1 MQEFLD
7 FIETTGFANIGW
19 QEIVMIVLGLTFI
32 YLAIRKEWEPYEL
45 LPIGL
50 GVIAANL
57 PLTGLINSPVGSS
70 GFQEAGIF
78 GVFFHY
84 GLSFWNILPPIIF
97 LGIGALTDFGPVIAN
112 PKTLLLGAAAQIGI
126 FVAFWGALLA
136 GLLGMDFGIAEA
148 AAIGIIGGADGP
160 TTIFLSA
167 KLAPELLGITAV
179 IAYSYMASVAF
190 IQPPLMKLLTTEKER
205 QIEMAPPR
213 DVSKLEKLVFPNVA
227 LIFIVLIVPKSA
239 PLIVMFMI
247 GNLFRESGVVPRL
260 TQAASNEIL
269 NIATIFLMITVGTQ
283 LTAERVFDFQTIVI
297 LGLGLI
303 AFSCGTVGGLLFAK
317 IMNVFL
323 KEKINPLIGSAG
335 VSAVPMAARI
345 SHHVGQESNPKTFL
359 LPHAMGPNVAGVI
372 GSAVIAGVFISIVSN
387 PSSISL
393 TTSSFPSLTS
403 IFEAKV
409 A

>member
-1 MQEFLD
+1 
-7 FIETTGFANIGW
+7 
-19 QEIVMIVLGLTFI
+19 
-32 YLAIRKEWEPYEL
+32 
-45 LPIGL
+45 
-50 GVIAANL
+50 
-57 PLTGLINSPVGSS
+57 
-70 GFQEAGIF
+70 
-78 GVFFHY
+78 
-84 GLSFWNILPPIIF
+84 
-97 LGIGALTDFGPVIAN
+97 
-112 PKTLLLGAAAQIGI
+112 
-126 FVAFWGALLA
+126 
-136 GLLGMDFGIAEA
+136 MDFGIREA
-148 AAIGIIGGADGP
+148 AAIGIIGGADGA

-213 DVSKLEKLVFPNVA
+213 DVSKLEKLVFPNIA
-227 LIFIVLIVPKSA
+227 LIVIVLIVPKSA

-269 NIATIFLMITVGTQ
+269 NIATILLMITVGTQ

-303 AFSCGTVGGLLFAK
+303 AFSCGTIGGLLFAK
-317 IMNVFL
+317 IMNLFL

-345 SHHVGQESNPKTFL
+345 SHHVGQESNSKTFL

-372 GSAVIAGVFISIVSN
+372 GSAVIAGVFISLV
-387 PSSISL
+387 
-393 TTSSFPSLTS
+393 
-403 IFEAKV
+403 
-409 A
+409 